1 MNMKRLL
8 LFAWLV
14 LAGCATL
21 GEEFEKVE
29 KNIWLIREQVQQGIV
44 VYKTPAGNPDPYSVV
59 FQMGPSGQ
67 VDMTVK
73 YQNFTFV
80 YGLGLKYEEKTLSSE
95 TREAKIMFQI
105 KDFKFLSSDSAQ
117 IALPKSEADELI
129 KHDQIKLNIIEK
141 AKNRQVDLPPR

>member
-1 MNMKRLL
+1 MKRNLL
-8 LFAWLV
+8 LALLF

-44 VYKTPAGNPDPYSVV
+44 VYKTPAGTPDPYSVV
-59 FQMGPSGQ
+59 FQMNPAGQ

-80 YGLGLKYEEKTLSSE
+80 YGLGLKYEEKALSSE

-129 KHDQIKLNIIEK
+129 SHDQIKLNIIEK
-141 AKNRQVDLPPR
+141 RKK